1 MDVREKCFSIKMNQ
15 FLPSEGRRVCLFW
28 TNQNMLSKLFD
39 KLNANDIRI
48 YFHSYRRVNLKF
60 QLLNQEILQEAQS
73 VAVGRD
79 FD

>member
-1 MDVREKCFSIKMNQ
+1 
-15 FLPSEGRRVCLFW
+15 
-28 TNQNMLSKLFD
+28 MLSKLFD

-60 QLLNQEILQEAQS
+60 QLLNQEMLELEEAQA